1 MIERKFR
8 EFKSRLA
15 EIHDR
20 NGTTETLKGTEST
33 DSVASALSVL
43 Q

>member
-1 MIERKFR
+1 MEQKFV
-8 EFKSRLA
+8 ELKTRLA

-20 NGTTETLKGTEST
+20 NGTTEMLKGTEDT
-33 DSVASALSVL
+33 DSVASELSVL

>member
-1 MIERKFR
+1 MEPKFL
-8 EFKSRLA
+8 ELKSRLA

-20 NGTTETLKGTEST
+20 NGTTETLKGTEAT
-33 DSVASALSVL
+33 ESVASALSVL

>member
-1 MIERKFR
+1 MLSKFIELKT
-8 EFKSRLA
+8 RLA

-20 NGTTETLKGTEST
+20 NGTTETLKGTEDT
-33 DSVASALSVL
+33 DSVVSALSVL